1 MKKLIEEDSVII
13 YDDEIA
19 QDEITYR
26 ISDNG
31 NTITIDVSSPAG
43 EFTGKFFVN
52 RGEFDFHDM
61 INLLSICR
69 RVYREREDLLTKIG
83 E

>member
-1 MKKLIEEDSVII
+1 MKKIIEEDSVII

-26 ISDNG
+26 ITDNG
-31 NTITIDVSSPAG
+31 GSITIDVTSVAG
-43 EFTGKFFVN
+43 EFTGKFVYC
-52 RGEFDFHDM
+52 REFDFHDM
-61 INLLSICR
+61 LNLLSICR
-69 RVYREREDLLTKIG
+69 RVYREELLTKKIG